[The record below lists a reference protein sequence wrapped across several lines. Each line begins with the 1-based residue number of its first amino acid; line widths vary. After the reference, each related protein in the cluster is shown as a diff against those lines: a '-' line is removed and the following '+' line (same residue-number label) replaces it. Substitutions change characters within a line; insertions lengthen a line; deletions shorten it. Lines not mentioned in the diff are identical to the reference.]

1 MRHTDRAISTAVS
14 AETIERELEEGL
26 DRPPDAVARYALG
39 LGDDALILAQRLGEW
54 IAHAPELEEDVA
66 LGNIGLDLLGHA
78 RSFLTYAGSAWGLG
92 EDDLAY
98 FRDEHEFRNQQ
109 LFERPNGDFAHTI
122 ARQLFASVYFDA
134 LYRRLTSSAD
144 PTLAAIA
151 AKALKEVEY
160 HVDHSVQ
167 WVRRLGLG
175 TDVSHVRMQA
185 GLDAMWPFVDEL
197 FRPDPSAA
205 GLEGV
210 AVPPEELRDPFDRTV
225 PAVIAEAGLRVPD
238 IPAAR
243 GGGRDGMHTEAF
255 GHLLAEMQ
263 VLVRQHPGATW

>member
-1 MRHTDRAISTAVS
+1 MKHTNRAISTAVS
-14 AETIERELEEGL
+14 AETIERELADGL
-26 DRPPDAVARYALG
+26 DRPGDDVARYALG

-78 RSFLTYAGSAWGLG
+78 RSFLTYAGSAWGET

-98 FRDEHEFRNQQ
+98 FRDESGFRNHQ

-122 ARQLFASVYFDA
+122 ARQLIASVYCDA
-134 LYRRLTSSAD
+134 LYRRLQGSEDA
-144 PTLAAIA
+144 TLAAIA
-151 AKALKEVEY
+151 AKAAKEVDY

-175 TDVSHVRMQA
+175 TEVSHQRMQA
-185 GLDAMWPFVDEL
+185 GIDAMWPFVDEL
-197 FRPDPSAA
+197 FRADASADA
-205 GLEGV
+205 LGGV
-210 AVPPEELRDPFDRTV
+210 AVPPETLRDTFDRTV
-225 PAVIAEAGLRVPD
+225 PEVIRESGLEVPEVQ
-238 IPAAR
+238 PAR
-243 GGGRDGMHTEAF
+243 GGGRDGVHTEAF

-263 VLVRQHPGATW
+263 VLARQHPGVTW

>member
-1 MRHTDRAISTAVS
+1 MRHTNRAISTAVS
-14 AETIERELEEGL
+14 AETIERELEDGL
-26 DRPPDAVARYALG
+26 SRPGDAVARYALG
-39 LGDDALILAQRLGEW
+39 LGDDTLILAQRLGEW

-78 RSFLTYAGSAWGLG
+78 RSFLTYAGSAWGRS

-98 FRDEHEFRNQQ
+98 FRSESEFRNHQ

-122 ARQLFASVYFDA
+122 ARQLIASVYFDA
-134 LYRRLTSSAD
+134 LYRRLQASGD
-144 PTLAAIA
+144 PTIAAIA
-151 AKALKEVEY
+151 AKAAKEVDY

-175 TDVSHVRMQA
+175 TEESHERMQA

-197 FRPDPSAA
+197 FRADAA
-205 GLEGV
+205 LTELGDV
-210 AVPPEELRDPFDRTV
+210 AVPPEDLRDEFDRTV
-225 PAVIAEAGLRVPD
+225 PAVIVGSGLEVPVVQG
-238 IPAAR
+238 AR
-243 GGGRDGMHTEAF
+243 GGGRAGVHTEAF

-263 VLVRQHPGATW
+263 VLARQHPGATW